1 MDTDKALSTALGLE
15 PDIKIPAKVEILEP
29 EKIEEPTSNVDQ
41 EADYDL
47 SRRTFRTLIDRGNS
61 AMENL
66 TDLAKESESPRAYE
80 VLATM
85 MKTIADTTKDL
96 YDLQK
101 KTKDLKKEDKAR
113 PQDDQRINVEKAV
126 FVGSTAELLKK
137 VKAIKTSIFRPKQ
150 DLFLFIEKYLPRIFT
165 T

>member
-1 MDTDKALSTALGLE
+1 MSKTHNALSEALGVE
-15 PDIKIPAKVEILEP
+15 TAIEIIPPKKEVTP
-29 EKIEEPTSNVDQ
+29 EVINTPHEDGDV
-41 EADYDL
+41 EADYNL
-47 SRRTFRTLIDRGNS
+47 SRKTFRDLINKGNM

-101 KTKDLKKEDKAR
+101 KTKELKRDDKR
-113 PQDDQRINVEKAV
+113 PQDESRINVEKAV
-126 FVGSTAELLKK
+126 FVGSTAELLKR
-137 VKAIKTSIFRPKQ
+137 IKNPDDQ
-150 DLFLFIEKYLPRIFT
+150 GL
-165 T
+165 

>member
-1 MDTDKALSTALGLE
+1 MKTHDALSEALGIE
-15 PDIKIPAKVEILEP
+15 HKVEILPPVEVP
-29 EKIEEPTSNVDQ
+29 APVQEETVSENVDQ
-41 EADYDL
+41 QEDYRL
-47 SRRTFRTLIDRGNS
+47 ARRTFRSLIDKGNN

-85 MKTIADTTKDL
+85 MKTIAETTKDL

-101 KTKDLKKEDKAR
+101 KTKDLQREDKSR
-113 PQDDQRINVEKAV
+113 PQDEQRINVEKAV

-137 VKAIKTSIFRPKQ
+137 VKSEQT
-150 DLFLFIEKYLPRIFT
+150 E
-165 T
+165 